1 MNINNN
7 SKNSAECD
15 FIKIAA
21 SFRDPSGYLFIKEG
35 VLYRSVAQS
44 YRRHY
49 DYAKESGLY
58 KLLIHDGLLVRHS
71 EIDADFKTTP
81 ETYKILCPERISFIS
96 YPYEWCFSELK
107 DAALLTLEIQK
118 RAIEANMILKDASAF
133 NVQFRNGKPI
143 FIDTLSFEKYE
154 DGSLW
159 VGYRQFCQ
167 HFLAP
172 LSLMRYKDLRLSQL
186 LRIFIDGIPLDLA
199 SSLLPLRTMFRPS
212 AFFNIHL
219 HAKGQ
224 KKFSIRKKAVSFKM
238 PRRNLIALI
247 DNLKSAVNNLRLK
260 KQDTEWQNYY
270 NNTNYSSDTFLR
282 KKKIVSEFL
291 NIVKPKTVWD
301 LGANT
306 GVFSRIANDMGI
318 ETISFDIDPMAVEN
332 NYLESKKRNEKNI
345 LPLILDLTNP
355 SSGIGWGNEE
365 RMSLEERGPADIVL
379 ALALVHHLAIS
390 NNLPFKKIA
399 EYFSRLCKNLIIEFV
414 PKTDSQVRHLLATRK
429 DIFTHYYEKNFEKE
443 FGKYFSI
450 KLKENIIGSKRKL
463 YLMCQKSS

>member
-1 MNINNN
+1 MNTSSNIRN
-7 SKNSAECD
+7 SLKCGFTEVAS
-15 FIKIAA
+15 
-21 SFRDPSGYLFIKEG
+21 SFRDPSGSLFIKDG

-44 YRRHY
+44 YREHY
-49 DYAKESGLY
+49 NYAKESGFY
-58 KLLIHDGLLVRHS
+58 ESLINDELLVRHS
-71 EIDADFKTTP
+71 EVDADFKILP
-81 ETYKILCPERISFIS
+81 ETYKILRPERIPFIS

-133 NVQFRNGKPI
+133 NVQFRNAKPI

-154 DGSLW
+154 EGSLW

-172 LSLMRYKDLRLSQL
+172 LTLMRYKDLRLGQL
-186 LRIFIDGIPLDLA
+186 SRLFIDGIPLDLT
-199 SSLLPLRTMFRPS
+199 SSLLPFRTMFRL
-212 AFFNIHL
+212 FTVFHIHL

-224 KKFSIRKKAVSFKM
+224 KKFSTRTKALSLKM

-247 DNLKSAVNNLRLK
+247 DNLKSAVSNLRLK

-270 NNTNYSSDTFLR
+270 NNTNYSSDAFL
-282 KKKIVSEFL
+282 KKKKVISEFL

-306 GVFSRIANDMGI
+306 GVFSRIASDMGI
-318 ETISFDIDPMAVEN
+318 QTMSFDIDPVAVEN

-345 LPLILDLTNP
+345 LPLILDLANP
-355 SSGIGWGNEE
+355 SSGIGWGNDE
-365 RMSLEERGPADIVL
+365 RMSLEERGPADTVL

-414 PKTDSQVRHLLATRK
+414 PKTDSQVQHLLATRK
-429 DIFTHYYEKNFEKE
+429 DIFTCYYEKNFEEE
-443 FGKYFSI
+443 FEKYFSI
-450 KLKENIIGSKRKL
+450 KLKEDISGSERKL
-463 YLMCQKSS
+463 YLMRKKDL